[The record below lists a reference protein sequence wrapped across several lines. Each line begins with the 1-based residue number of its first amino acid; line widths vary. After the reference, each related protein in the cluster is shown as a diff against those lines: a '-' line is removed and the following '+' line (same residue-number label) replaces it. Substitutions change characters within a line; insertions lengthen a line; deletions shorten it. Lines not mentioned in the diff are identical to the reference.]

1 MNARGNSLLVE
12 EKERNKV
19 NKALPKLEKELQD
32 LIQGRFFQTGFNNYV
47 HLLDGSCW
55 KRCHPLHTE
64 WQRLISGVQ
73 SIMMEKSAL
82 VGKVGG
88 VRLPPFTLFSIT
100 YKVAVYAS
108 TERADTLHV
117 FHLYL
122 ICTLW

>member
-82 VGKVGG
+82 VGKAGG
-88 VRLPPFTLFSIT
+88 CPPTPFHSNFPSRTKLQWTLQL
-100 YKVAVYAS
+100 
-108 TERADTLHV
+108 RGQLH
-117 FHLYL
+117 F
-122 ICTLW
+122 ICFISS